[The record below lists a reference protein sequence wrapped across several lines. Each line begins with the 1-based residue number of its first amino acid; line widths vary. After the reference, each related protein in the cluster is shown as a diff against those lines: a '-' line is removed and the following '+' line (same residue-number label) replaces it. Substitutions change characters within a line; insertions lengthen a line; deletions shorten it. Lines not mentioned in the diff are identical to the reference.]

1 MLTLQSVAEELM
13 LPEET
18 LLQQSLVAFLFR
30 EISLIEAEIGQ
41 LRERYALMWPAELK
55 QAISDGRIVAHPA
68 WEDYIDWHNS
78 IEAIESIRTLL
89 TRTIAERRHELAA
102 HAQTS
107 LADFRAGLLRT
118 QSADEIVTELRRALE
133 E

>member
-68 WEDYIDWHNS
+68 WEDYIDWQNS

-89 TRTIAERRHELAA
+89 TESANGSA
-102 HAQTS
+102 HTLSNPAYS
-107 LADFRAGLLRT
+107 SAG
-118 QSADEIVTELRRALE
+118 
-133 E
+133 